1 MSDFFLMGKVKGI
14 ILSERN
20 SGTENHN
27 LNLFNKKKSQP
38 NKKKRLKKYKIVLDN
53 ALKDCVSNM
62 YTII

>member
-1 MSDFFLMGKVKGI
+1 MPDFFLMGKVKGI

-27 LNLFNKKKSQP
+27 SNLFNKKISTKQE
-38 NKKKRLKKYKIVLDN
+38 KEIKKYKIVLDN